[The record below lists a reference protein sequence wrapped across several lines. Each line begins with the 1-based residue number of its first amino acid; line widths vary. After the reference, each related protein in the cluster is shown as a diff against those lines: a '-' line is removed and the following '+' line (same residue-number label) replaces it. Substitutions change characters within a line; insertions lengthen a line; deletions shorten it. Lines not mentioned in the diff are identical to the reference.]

1 MKKRLIPLLLLLGL
15 ILGIY
20 NYTTPSH
27 DSDFQIT
34 FIDVGQGDS
43 ALIQCDGQFML
54 IDGGDTDAADAVARV
69 LQKNR
74 VTQLDYLVASHM
86 HEDHIGGFVGGLNN
100 ITKIGRTLSNTKS
113 WDTKVFEKFNHR
125 IQELGSQIEVPK
137 NGATYQL
144 GSAEVTVV
152 DVSAKEDNDS
162 LVLLI
167 TYGKTTFL
175 FTGDIEKAAHSRVAE
190 ALRSPIIASKLSSG
204 VNLIKMPHHGAYNSD
219 RFLPDNAWDNSLYT
233 LIDASWAN
241 YFVISVGESNKYGH
255 PHENTLK
262 IINNLLQ
269 VHDLDPAEHLFRT
282 DRCGDIVVTSD
293 GTKLDISAQ
302 K

>member
-1 MKKRLIPLLLLLGL
+1 MKKRLIPLLLLLWL

-20 NYTTPSH
+20 NYIAPSH
-27 DSDFQIT
+27 DADFQIT

-43 ALIQCDGQFML
+43 ALIQCDGQSML
-54 IDGGDTDAADAVARV
+54 IDGGDTDAADAVARA
-69 LQKNR
+69 LQENR
-74 VTQLDYLVASHM
+74 VTQLDFLVASHM
-86 HEDHIGGFVGGLNN
+86 HEDHIGGFVEGLNH
-100 ITKIGRTLSNTKS
+100 ITKIGRTLCNTNT
-113 WDTKVFEKFNHR
+113 WNTKVFEKFNNR
-125 IQELGSQIEVPK
+125 VCQLGSQIEVPK
-137 NGATYQL
+137 NGATYSL
-144 GSAEVTVV
+144 GSAEVTVI
-152 DVSAKEDNDS
+152 DATAKEDNDS

-175 FTGDIEKAAHSRVAE
+175 FTGDIEKEAHSRVAE
-190 ALRSPIIASKLSSG
+190 ALRTTEIAAKLSSG

-219 RFLPDNAWDNSLYT
+219 RFLPDNAWDNSLYS

-241 YFVISVGESNKYGH
+241 YFVISVGENNKYGH

-262 IINNLLQ
+262 IIDKLLQ

-282 DRCGDIVVTSD
+282 DQNGDIVVTSD
-293 GTKLDISAQ
+293 GTKLEITTR